1 MPKKF
6 GKCHLCGKVGELSF
20 EHVPPRKAFNEK
32 PVVKAKFDEVLGLGP
47 DAQIKGPV
55 QQRGMGDYTL
65 CLKCNND
72 TGSWYGRS
80 FVDWCYQGLEILLKT
95 NAKPTLIYLN
105 YLFPLRILKQ
115 IITMF
120 FSVNGPGFGDAN
132 PALVKFV
139 LNRDEYNLSPKYRF
153 FVYYNTSGRFR
164 YAGVSAMVNVYT
176 GKLWTLSEIN
186 FPPYGYVLTFD
197 SGPPDSRLFEIT
209 HFSKYRY
216 NDHAVKA
223 LRLPV
228 LPTHMWFP
236 GDYRTKE
243 EIEKQAKES
252 EN

>member
-95 NAKPTLIYLN
+95 KEKAILENQGLKKGNRVVIIQARNIKSKVLKIKTLLE
-105 YLFPLRILKQ
+105 L
-115 IITMF
+115 
-120 FSVNGPGFGDAN
+120 
-132 PALVKFV
+132 
-139 LNRDEYNLSPKYRF
+139 
-153 FVYYNTSGRFR
+153 
-164 YAGVSAMVNVYT
+164 VNVLPRNSRSVRVRLREMAEEPVVHMT
-176 GKLWTLSEIN
+176 WHSE
-186 FPPYGYVLTFD
+186 
-197 SGPPDSRLFEIT
+197 
-209 HFSKYRY
+209 
-216 NDHAVKA
+216 
-223 LRLPV
+223 
-228 LPTHMWFP
+228 
-236 GDYRTKE
+236 
-243 EIEKQAKES
+243 
-252 EN
+252 